1 MLRNFL
7 CKKKK
12 KTVLITS
19 ISTLMTAFQE
29 RGSVLRPPSNSEVL
43 RNIQRNMSMLLD
55 TRFHI
60 WLIMTLYFKMRQI
73 LLQNAT
79 AILLQNAT
87 EVYYKMRQVFYY
99 KMRQLLQNST
109 VITKF
114 DVYYKSQQYMVFDCD
129 FNIHVWDYYV
139 LIIPGVLLSRIF
151 CSNLYAFFI

>member
-1 MLRNFL
+1 MLKKFL

-60 WLIMTLYFKMRQI
+60 WLIMTLYFKMRQ
-73 LLQNAT
+73 
-79 AILLQNAT
+79 ILLQNAT

>member
-60 WLIMTLYFKMRQI
+60 WLIMTLYYKMRQI

-109 VITKF
+109 FITNRNSTWCLTVTLTYTCETIMF
-114 DVYYKSQQYMVFDCD
+114 
-129 FNIHVWDYYV
+129 
-139 LIIPGVLLSRIF
+139 LSF
-151 CSNLYAFFI
+151 LACF